1 MYQVCIGFCLGAYAA
16 TKYDLGPYVDTA
28 EFAVKRFLKEAEK
41 KAKTLQADQK
51 IERESDPESR
61 ETQVKLD

>member
-1 MYQVCIGFCLGAYAA
+1 MYQFLFGFCVGAYAA

-41 KAKTLQADQK
+41 KAQDLKTDRIATDQEEGRSK
-51 IERESDPESR
+51 VD
-61 ETQVKLD
+61 